1 MDGAEVTFSGETQH
15 TITNNNFQVA
25 IPNGIKVCDKSYTGI
40 WALQYRAESI
50 PFDRVIFKLQAA
62 KSYTTTFVDVI
73 SYEGRKEITSA
84 NKVEETLNAVLENV
98 PITANT
104 ALATVFDVQ
113 NTGVYDITS
122 YLKVLHMN
130 EMWIFYNKSRD
141 ITFQYET

>member
-1 MDGAEVTFSGETQH
+1 M
-15 TITNNNFQVA
+15 
-25 IPNGIKVCDKSYTGI
+25 
-40 WALQYRAESI
+40 
-50 PFDRVIFKLQAA
+50 
-62 KSYTTTFVDVI
+62 DVI